1 MITVYVLT
9 MGKSL
14 YYATEDEEDA
24 EYEKETAESENPLGR
39 KQGIQL
45 HRVEVDTKDADSVV
59 HIGKLEFKASE
70 ILDLL

>member
-1 MITVYVLT
+1 MIKIYVLT
-9 MGKSL
+9 MGKNL

-39 KQGIQL
+39 KQGIQIYG
-45 HRVEVDTKDADSVV
+45 VEVDTEDPDSIV
-59 HIGKLEFKASE
+59 HIGKMEFKAYE